1 MSIHVPLTAFLPRFL
16 TFAGAAALLPF
27 LIHMPA
33 EAQPADMARRV
44 APCMACHGE
53 QGRAAPDGYYP
64 RIAGKPA
71 GYLYNQLV
79 NFRDG
84 RRQQYPLMIY
94 TVQHL
99 SDEYLMHM
107 AEFFAA
113 QDLPYP
119 PPQPAN
125 APAAVMER
133 GRQLALHGD
142 PSRKIPSCAACHG
155 ERLTGVAPSVPGL
168 LGLPRDY
175 IAGQFG
181 SWRNGSRRAHAPDCM
196 AQIAHQMTPE
206 DVSAAAIWLSAQPV
220 PADAKPATDFPAPL
234 PLACGS
240 VGQ

>member
-1 MSIHVPLTAFLPRFL
+1 MFSRALRLS
-16 TFAGAAALLPF
+16 GAAALLLP
-27 LIHMPA
+27 LIGLPA
-33 EAQPADMARRV
+33 GAQPVLKPADMARRV

-84 RRQQYPLMIY
+84 RRQQYPLMVY
-94 TVQHL
+94 AVQHL
-99 SDEYLMHM
+99 SDEYLMAM
-107 AEFFAA
+107 AEFFSA
-113 QDLPYP
+113 QDLPYA
-119 PPQPAN
+119 PPQPAP
-125 APAAVMER
+125 APRSTLER
-133 GRQLALHGD
+133 GRQLALQGD
-142 PSRKIPSCAACHG
+142 PGRKIPSCAACHG
-155 ERLTGVAPSVPGL
+155 ERLTGVAPAVPGL

-181 SWRNGSRRAHAPDCM
+181 SWRNGARSAHAPDCM

-206 DVSAAAIWLSAQPV
+206 DVSAAAIWLAAQPV
-220 PADAKPATDFPAPL
+220 PADAKPATSFPAPL

-240 VGQ
+240 VGQQGG